1 MSNLDRV
8 MKWIALDFDVRSWTA
23 IAVWLF
29 GAQVVL
35 FLIALAVDAIWFPV
49 TSYGFFAAMLLFAGY
64 VFLDA
69 LQVGYSFWRAV
80 FWASVVTIGWI
91 FGAVPYALRRQ
102 HRRRRQPVSVA

>member
-8 MKWIALDFDVRSWTA
+8 VKWLALDFDGRPWTA
-23 IAVWLF
+23 IAAWLF
-29 GAQVVL
+29 AAQVVL
-35 FLIALAVDAIWFPV
+35 FLISRAVDAIWFPV
-49 TSYGFFAAMLLFAGY
+49 TSTGFFAAMLLFAGY

-69 LQVGYSFWRAV
+69 LQVGYSFWRAG

-102 HRRRRQPVSVA
+102 HRRRGQSVTAS